1 MLLGLSLDRGM
12 ADQVVVFAA
21 ELPGQVLACTFG
33 ANLWEPMRHCSVKS
47 YSLSKLFLKSFCV
60 CRIWWVD

>member
-21 ELPGQVLACTFG
+21 ELPGQVLAC
-33 ANLWEPMRHCSVKS
+33 RRRV
-47 YSLSKLFLKSFCV
+47 LSARTRGS
-60 CRIWWVD
+60 R